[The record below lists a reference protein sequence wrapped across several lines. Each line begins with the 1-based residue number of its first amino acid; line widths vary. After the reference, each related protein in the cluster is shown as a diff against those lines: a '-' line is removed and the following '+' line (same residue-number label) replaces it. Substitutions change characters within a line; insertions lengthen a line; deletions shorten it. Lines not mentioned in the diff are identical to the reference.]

1 MARENS
7 FSRAFPWAG
16 RRPVPRA
23 VSVAAHLRIR
33 VADYDRRIR
42 TFIPHY
48 EEMLSVAAQALRPR
62 TARPVIVDLGTG
74 TGALAAHCL
83 RAVPTA
89 RLVGLD
95 TDPEMLAVAARR
107 LRGTAGIVRLER
119 RNFTRGA
126 LPRAN
131 FFTAAISLHH
141 VRTRAAKIALYRRC
155 REALHAG
162 GALIS
167 VDCMPPS
174 DPGLR
179 AATTAAWIGHMQ
191 RTYSARDARGHLAA
205 WAKADRYFPLDREID
220 MLAAAGLTADVVW
233 RRGAF
238 AVLRA
243 GKPRR
248 V

>member
-1 MARENS
+1 M
-7 FSRAFPWAG
+7 
-16 RRPVPRA
+16 
-23 VSVAAHLRIR
+23 SVAAHLRIR

-74 TGALAAHCL
+74 TGALAAQCL

-95 TDPEMLAVAARR
+95 TDPDMLAVAARR
-107 LRGTAGIVRLER
+107 LRASKTGTVGLER

-155 REALHAG
+155 REALRSG

-167 VDCMPPS
+167 VDCMPPAHA
-174 DPGLR
+174 GLR
-179 AATTAAWIGHMQ
+179 ALAAQEWTQYMQ
-191 RTYSARDARGHLAA
+191 RAYSAREARDHLAA
-205 WAKADRYFPLDREID
+205 WATEDRYFSLDRELD
-220 MLAAAGLTADVVW
+220 MLAAAGFTAEVVW
-233 RRGAF
+233 RRGEF
-238 AVLRA
+238 AVVRA
-243 GKPRR
+243 SK
-248 V
+248 